1 MATALS
7 TGPRKNPPHHDQ
19 LSVEQAV
26 LGERP
31 AVKGEDLEAVRAQ
44 DIQSGVSAL
53 QVHRRIARGSRWGAA
68 RASVRERRSAER
80 QEVLHVSAFTTD
92 HRRSAGDGGGHAAQL
107 R

>member
-1 MATALS
+1 MSGSSEEVKLATALS

-53 QVHRRIARGSRWGAA
+53 QVHRRIPRGSRWAA
-68 RASVRERRSAER
+68 AHASVRERRSGER
-80 QEVLHVSAFTTD
+80 P
-92 HRRSAGDGGGHAAQL
+92 GGATRLGFHN
-107 R
+107 

>member
-1 MATALS
+1 MSESSEEVKLATALS

-44 DIQSGVSAL
+44 DIQKRCLRAPGAP
-53 QVHRRIARGSRWGAA
+53 QDPQRIPLGSSPCE
-68 RASVRERRSAER
+68 RA
-80 QEVLHVSAFTTD
+80 
-92 HRRSAGDGGGHAAQL
+92 
-107 R
+107 